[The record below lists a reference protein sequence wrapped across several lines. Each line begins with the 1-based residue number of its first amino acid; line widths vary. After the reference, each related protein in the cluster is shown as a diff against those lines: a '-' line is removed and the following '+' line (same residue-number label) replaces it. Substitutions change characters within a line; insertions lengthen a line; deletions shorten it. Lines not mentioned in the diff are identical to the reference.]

1 MLLNEI
7 HCCYIH
13 SICFKTCISAPSSLP
28 CQITLLVP
36 CPLWKSDPFGLERQK
51 KPEQRAGRLILL
63 TFPFSLQCD
72 TLHHMEEMTLTIYR
86 LTGHFI
92 TTTLP
97 QGRAAPFHLPKHQ
110 SKTLKSLLSFSCLFF
125 SPLLTIEKGES
136 NHSKLVKEIV
146 EALNTVTNCSLLQQ
160 IGYLE
165 SPPFCCFLPP
175 MYSTLPLSHRHV
187 RAHTHTHTHFPLCQ
201 GTAARQILTNT
212 NGFWLLLG
220 NPSILTWVDM
230 LSKIQTLEL
239 SHQLFMWHRWRV
251 AIRSQAMG
259 LGDLRCCTV
268 ASGNFEKQYP
278 EMGGKNPYWKCK
290 FEVSQS
296 VCLSVVRIKISLSLY
311 VKVMC
316 VCTGCVEL

>member
-1 MLLNEI
+1 MWYPPSHGRDDPHYLQTDRPLHYNHPAPRQSSSFPSAQTPEQDPEVAALLLMLL
-7 HCCYIH
+7 
-13 SICFKTCISAPSSLP
+13 F
-28 CQITLLVP
+28 
-36 CPLWKSDPFGLERQK
+36 F
-51 KPEQRAGRLILL
+51 
-63 TFPFSLQCD
+63 FF
-72 TLHHMEEMTLTIYR
+72 
-86 LTGHFI
+86 F
-92 TTTLP
+92 
-97 QGRAAPFHLPKHQ
+97 F
-110 SKTLKSLLSFSCLFF
+110 CLF
-125 SPLLTIEKGES
+125 LLTIEKGEP
-136 NHSKLVKEIV
+136 NHSKLIEDIM
-146 EALNTVTNCSLLQQ
+146 ETLHAVTNCSLLQDV
-160 IGYLE
+160 GYLE
-165 SPPFCCFLPP
+165 STPFCCGLPP
-175 MYSTLPLSHRHV
+175 IYSTLSLPLPLSPSFPLSLSLFLSLS
-187 RAHTHTHTHFPLCQ
+187 HTHTRAHFPLCQ

-296 VCLSVVRIKISLSLY
+296 VCLSVVWIKISLSL
-311 VKVMC
+311 
-316 VCTGCVEL
+316 

>member
-1 MLLNEI
+1 MPDHPSCTVSPLKKWPFWTGETEKARAKSWQINFI
-7 HCCYIH
+7 DI
-13 SICFKTCISAPSSLP
+13 SIFTAMWYPPSHGRDDPHYLQTDRPLHYNHPAPRQSSSFPSA
-28 CQITLLVP
+28 QT
-36 CPLWKSDPFGLERQK
+36 
-51 KPEQRAGRLILL
+51 PEQD
-63 TFPFSLQCD
+63 P
-72 TLHHMEEMTLTIYR
+72 EV
-86 LTGHFI
+86 
-92 TTTLP
+92 
-97 QGRAAPFHLPKHQ
+97 AALFLMP
-110 SKTLKSLLSFSCLFF
+110 FF

-268 ASGNFEKQYP
+268 ASGNFEKQYS